1 MSDNTNVEPD
11 DRNVSDTPGSTSES
25 DVDSDSAADVSPDQP
40 ETTDS
45 RGMPVD
51 NPSGG

>member
-1 MSDNTNVEPD
+1 MSHNAHDRPD
-11 DRNVSDTPGSTSES
+11 DQNVPGAPDSGSGSDTDTT
-25 DVDSDSAADVSPDQP
+25 AAQSPDQP
-40 ETTDS
+40 DTTDS